1 MSKILKQVRCGR
13 MVYAVVYTPPAA
25 GDGPRARAQKRKA
38 SSAARERLNART
50 SFAKLERVLAANFDD
65 GDLFI
70 TLTYEDG
77 RLPESRDMA
86 VRKIRSFLA
95 KLRAARRARGQP
107 TKYIYVTEGGCPGGR
122 LHHHLVLNGTGED
135 LEEVRRLW
143 IYGSNVE
150 MTRLKFDRGHT
161 YEDLAAYLT
170 KEPREWGHPQVG
182 ERTWT
187 PSLGLDRPE
196 PQTER
201 VPDCVTLTAPP
212 EAEVLANEG
221 PVRNGYGEF
230 AWIKYMLPKSDTE
243 HRPRARRRRKRE

>member
-1 MSKILKQVRCGR
+1 MRT
-13 MVYAVVYTPPAA
+13 A
-25 GDGPRARAQKRKA
+25 
-38 SSAARERLNART
+38 AAREPGHGCAEDTL
-50 SFAKLERVLAANFDD
+50 FPGQAA
-65 GDLFI
+65 
-70 TLTYEDG
+70 
-77 RLPESRDMA
+77 
-86 VRKIRSFLA
+86 
-95 KLRAARRARGQP
+95 AARRARGQP
-107 TKYIYVTEGGCPGGR
+107 TRYIYVTEGGCPGGR